1 MHFTTKTTFLA
12 FGLAAMT
19 ASSARAQE
27 EAPEAPAEPEAPADV
42 GETDP
47 GFLRVTDSEETIY
60 AVQRK
65 AYLIKDKIEVSLMFS
80 ALFNDRFVQSYAPVA
95 SVTYYVAENLGLEA
109 FGGYLFPGES
119 SALNEIFEQTNLR
132 PQFAAQTQL
141 LWAAGLGVQW
151 SPIYGKLEVAGRQL
165 GNFNFYLTTGVA
177 VGETRVECTANFLI
191 DPNKFGEGATCPDG
205 PRPVYEPN
213 TFRPMGVFG
222 GGFRFYF
229 NDTFGLKAEV
239 RDYLFASSVF
249 RPPREGDSGP
259 PGETRQELQYSD
271 AIRNNV
277 YANIGLSILFGAGKK
292 SR

>member
-1 MHFTTKTTFLA
+1 MQLTTKTTLLA
-12 FGLAAMT
+12 LALAAVPT
-19 ASSARAQE
+19 SSAYAQD
-27 EAPEAPAEPEAPADV
+27 EAPEAPARAPADV
-42 GETDP
+42 GDTDA
-47 GFLRVTDSEETIY
+47 GFARVTDDEETIY

-65 AYLIKDKIEVSLMFS
+65 AYLIENKIEVSLMFS
-80 ALFNDRFVQSYAPVA
+80 ALFSDRFVQSYAPVA
-95 SVTYYVAENLGLEA
+95 SVTYHVAENLGLEA

-119 SALNEIFEQTNLR
+119 SALNEVFEQTQLR
-132 PQFAAQTQL
+132 PQFASTTQL

-151 SPIYGKLEVAGRQL
+151 SPIYGKVEIAGRQL

-177 VGETRVECTANFLI
+177 VGETRVECTANNLI

-205 PRPVYEPN
+205 ARPVYEPN

-229 NDTFGLKAEV
+229 NDTIGLKAEV
-239 RDYLFASSVF
+239 RDYIFASSVF
-249 RPPREGDSGP
+249 RPPRQGMGGA
-259 PGETRQELQYSD
+259 PGESRPELQYSD